1 MVAADCLHRVLRGE
15 APSDVFLARGHAN
28 ITATNRRTLEITKDL
43 YVTRRG
49 DCIVACCAEKAAGE
63 LRREVLQALAS
74 RGVVVVVID
83 AGDVQEVVTGE
94 TPGVAPTSRWRMVV
108 RKSRHVD
115 DSTVA
120 VSADKAAADLNKA
133 LVAKLRQ
140 GVPVRVVVGVCI

>member
-1 MVAADCLHRVLRGE
+1 VVAADCLHRVLRGE

>member
-1 MVAADCLHRVLRGE
+1 METADCLGRVLRGE
-15 APSDVFLARGHAN
+15 TPSDVFLARGHVN
-28 ITATNRRTLEITKDL
+28 ITAANRRTLEITKDP

-63 LRREVLQALAS
+63 LNREVLQALAS

-83 AGDVQEVVTGE
+83 AGDVWDVVTGK
-94 TPGVAPTSRWRMVV
+94 TPGAAPTSRWRMVV
-108 RKSRHVD
+108 RKSRYVD

-120 VSADKAAADLNKA
+120 VSADKAAADLNRA
-133 LVAKLRQ
+133 LIAKLRQ

>member
-1 MVAADCLHRVLRGE
+1 VEECLSRVLKGE
-15 APSDVFLARGHAN
+15 APRDVFLARGHVN
-28 ITATNRRTLEITKDL
+28 ITATNRRTLEITKDP

-83 AGDVQEVVTGE
+83 AGDVWDVVAGE
-94 TPGVAPTSRWRMVV
+94 TPGVVPTSTWRMVV
-108 RKSRHVD
+108 RKSRYVD
-115 DSTVA
+115 DSTLA
-120 VSADKAAADLNKA
+120 VSADKAAADLNRA

-140 GVPVRVVVGVCI
+140 GAPVRVVVGICI